1 VWRLVAAQEV
11 RLGRHLVQ
19 GERLLQDR
27 QPLVGVVLGRVVG
40 GRIGGGVDVLRVEVV
55 DGVIGLVVIGLVR
68 IGLVRIGLIRIGL
81 IRIGL
86 IRIGLVVGLVV
97 GVLLGWRLV
106 VVSTVERVDR
116 QLNALPDVT
125 TSLTLGG

>member
-81 IRIGL
+81 
-86 IRIGLVVGLVV
+86 VV

>member
-68 IGLVRIGLIRIGL
+68 IGLIRIGL

>member
-40 GRIGGGVDVLRVEVV
+40 GRIGGGVDVLRVKVV

-81 IRIGL
+81 VVGL
-86 IRIGLVVGLVV
+86 IRIGLVV